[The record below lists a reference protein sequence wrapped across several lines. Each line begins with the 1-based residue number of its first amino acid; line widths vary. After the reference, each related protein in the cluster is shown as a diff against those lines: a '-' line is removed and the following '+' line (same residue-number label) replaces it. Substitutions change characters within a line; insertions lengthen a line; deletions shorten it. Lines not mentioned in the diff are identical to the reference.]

1 MGRNVHRA
9 FKAALARA
17 GLPASIRFHDL
28 RHAAATLML
37 ADKVPLK
44 VASERL
50 GHATIA
56 ITAGTY
62 QHVTAGME
70 ADAAARLARVL
81 RAGRPGLLGY
91 GLGYRRPAGPHP
103 RAPTGRPLWYG
114 GSCWGGSNSRH
125 PHYK

>member
-1 MGRNVHRA
+1 VFATHLGTALMARNVHRA

-50 GHATIA
+50 GHSTITF
-56 ITAGTY
+56 TADLY
-62 QHVTAGME
+62 QHVTACME
-70 ADAAARLARVL
+70 QDAAARVAGALDRARAARGAVS
-81 RAGRPGLLGY
+81 LG
-91 GLGYRRPAGPHP
+91 
-103 RAPTGRPLWYG
+103 
-114 GSCWGGSNSRH
+114 
-125 PHYK
+125 